1 MVLKIGEKLHIMT
14 RRAFETDLRRH
25 FVGVVKKVGDNI
37 VRVEGYV
44 FVFDTRSS
52 QYVRKPETRTIIIP
66 LTDARY
72 IINVIPPSTKLDKV
86 TYLTERDNLLATDG
100 RHFKLE
106 ISEFGA
112 HF

>member
-25 FVGVVKKVGDNI
+25 FVGVVKKAGENVA
-37 VRVEGYV
+37 RVEGYV

-72 IINVIPPSTKLDKV
+72 IINVIPPSTRIDKV
-86 TYLTERDNLLATDG
+86 TYLTEGDNLLVTDG

>member
-1 MVLKIGEKLHIMT
+1 
-14 RRAFETDLRRH
+14 
-25 FVGVVKKVGDNI
+25 
-37 VRVEGYV
+37 VRVQGYV
-44 FVFDTRSS
+44 FVFDTRSR
-52 QYVRKPETRTIIIP
+52 QYVRKPETRTIIIS

-72 IINVIPPSTKLDKV
+72 IINVIPPSTRIDKV
-86 TYLTERDNLLATDG
+86 NYQTEGDNLLVTDG